1 MVVLKK
7 EIWLANFSPSKG
19 SEINK
24 IRPCLIISPNFH
36 NKYMSNI
43 IVIPLTST
51 IKEYP
56 SRINCNFKNRNGQ
69 LMIDQIRT
77 LDKQRLSNKLGVIDE
92 ATSNKVY
99 EMIKIYFK

>member
-7 EIWLANFSPSKG
+7 EIWLVNFSPSKG

-24 IRPCLIISPNFH
+24 IRPCLIISPNLH